1 MGDRYDVIVVGAG
14 FAGATAARECA
25 TRGLRTL
32 VLEGR
37 DRIGGRTWTKTFSD
51 GEIVD
56 VGGHFVHWFQPHVW
70 AEITRYGLE
79 REIID
84 AAEGI
89 EWVLVPGAD
98 GFALGGASEPRAV
111 EYVVEMRRLD
121 EDRMLERLVR
131 SGRADE
137 RLIRS
142 IPEALSRTDLVCYS
156 VNVGSTKAGI
166 NMDAVALMGF
176 SQGAMMVLHA
186 GLRRRPPPRGILAYA
201 GALLDTPDLLAACT
215 GHPPVLLAHGQDDN
229 VVPFSRALAAEA
241 ALGRLG
247 IPVQTLWR
255 PGLGHAID
263 DAGLATGAL
272 FLQRLFA

>member
-1 MGDRYDVIVVGAG
+1 MGLEGLRWGPLSGPARQLVVLCHGVGAD
-14 FAGATAARECA
+14 AHDLIDLAPA
-25 TRGLRTL
+25 
-32 VLEGR
+32 
-37 DRIGGRTWTKTFSD
+37 
-51 GEIVD
+51 
-56 VGGHFVHWFQPHVW
+56 W
-70 AEITRYGLE
+70 AQAL
-79 REIID
+79 
-84 AAEGI
+84 
-89 EWVLVPGAD
+89 PGAQFVAPHAPEPYD
-98 GFALGGASEPRAV
+98 NQVPGGASDGHGRQWFSLADRTPAVLGAGAARAAPLLDA
-111 EYVVEMRRLD
+111 YVAAELD
-121 EDRMLERLVR
+121 
-131 SGRADE
+131 RAG
-137 RLIRS
+137 L
-142 IPEALSRTDLVCYS
+142 P
-156 VNVGSTKAGI
+156 G
-166 NMDAVALMGF
+166 DAVALMGF

-201 GALLDTPDLLAACT
+201 GALLDTPDLPAACT